1 MRHALI
7 TGIGG
12 QDGSYLAE
20 LLLEKGYRVI
30 GTVKDEETDPVP
42 DHLKSAVDI
51 VGMDLA
57 DVESVKHTLAA
68 HEINEV
74 YNFAAFTSGEGMFT
88 FPIESGD
95 INGLAVTRFLES
107 IREVNPSIRFC
118 QASSSE
124 MFGNPCETPQ
134 TEASSFHPRTP
145 YGAAKL
151 YAHNMIDIYRNR
163 YGIHACS
170 AILYNHESP
179 RRGLNFVTRKVTH
192 GAASIKLGLAD
203 RLTLGTLDARR
214 DWGYAKDYVNAM
226 HMMLKHDSPG
236 DYIVATGQTH
246 SIRELCE
253 SAFGYLDL
261 DFREFVEVDTDAQR
275 APEKVQLVGDA
286 SKAHRLLGWRP
297 TLDFPGLIRHMVD
310 YDLALLRAGQ
320 Q

>member
-30 GTVKDEETDPVP
+30 GTVKDGESDPVP
-42 DHLKSAVDI
+42 DHLHDTVDI
-51 VGMDLA
+51 VGMDLG
-57 DVESVKHTLAA
+57 DIESVKHALGA
-68 HEINEV
+68 HEIHEV

-88 FPIESGD
+88 SPVESGD
-95 INGLAVTRFLES
+95 INGLAVTRLLES
-107 IREVNPSIRFC
+107 IREVDSSIRFC

-124 MFGNPCETPQ
+124 MFGNANEAPQ

-203 RLTLGTLDARR
+203 KLTLGTLDARR
-214 DWGYAKDYVNAM
+214 DWDYAKDYVSAM
-226 HMMLKHDSPG
+226 HMMLTHDHPG

-246 SIRELCE
+246 SIRKLCE
-253 SAFGYLDL
+253 LAFGYLDL
-261 DFREFVEVDTDAQR
+261 DFREYVEVDTDAQR

-286 SKAHRLLGWRP
+286 SKAHRILGWRP
-297 TLDFPGLIRHMVD
+297 TLDFSGLIRHMVD
-310 YDLALLRAGQ
+310 HDLALLRAGQ
-320 Q
+320 K